1 MKKETTLQFN
11 IPVDYA
17 EKARNIAT
25 LLSQNNIIYKFYESP
40 GYYPHQFIVC
50 RTGRKWDDVMHI
62 INSIYAPRYK
72 KKTEIFSDDYTTVYA

>member
-11 IPVDYA
+11 IPC
-17 EKARNIAT
+17 EKLETAHKINE
-25 LLSQNNIIYKFYESP
+25 LLSQEKLHFKFYESP

-50 RTGRKWDDVMHI
+50 RTGRKWNDVMRL

-72 KKTEIFSDDYTTVYA
+72 KKTEVFSDDYTTVYA